1 MITDLSIKDVLG
13 TGKQTS
19 TTTSTPQVPPDV
31 EAARKDLMERARAY
45 ANEPFPLYNQP
56 RVAGFTPDQLA
67 AFEAARGLGA
77 ESGALGALTPDL
89 VEEGVAAARDL
100 AQRLPDVDIQEY
112 MSPYTQGVLDPAIR
126 DIEERAARERLRLGQ
141 QSARTGSFGGSRQAI
156 SEAELERSTQRN
168 IGEESARQRA
178 QAYNQAIQ
186 QFREDQTR
194 IPGLYS
200 TAIGQVGAGLNQVRD
215 RFGTEVN
222 PLLQIGGQ
230 QQGLNQRN
238 LDVLRESFLEERDY
252 PLKGIEVLKG
262 SLGLGS
268 SNLGIGNANAS
279 TTPGA
284 NPLSTIIG
292 GAAQIPGAVSNAQT
306 FIDFLKGLS

>member
-1 MITDLSIKDVLG
+1 MSILSDLLG
-13 TGKQTS
+13 TGKQTN
-19 TTTSTPQVPPDV
+19 TTTSTPQVPADV

-67 AFEAARGLGA
+67 GFQATRNLGT

-112 MSPYTQGVLDPAIR
+112 MSPYTQAVLDPAIR

-168 IGEESARQRA
+168 IGEETARQQA
-178 QAYNQAIQ
+178 AAYNNALT
-186 QFREDQTR
+186 QFRADQQR
-194 IPGLYS
+194 IPELYS
-200 TAIGQVGAGLNQVRD
+200 AAIGQVGAGLGQVQN

-222 PLLQIGGQ
+222 PLLSIGAA

-238 LDVLRESFLEERDY
+238 FDVLRESFLEERDY
-252 PLKGIEVLKG
+252 PLKGIDVLRG
-262 SLGLGS
+262 SLGLGA
-268 SNLGIGNANAS
+268 SNLGIGNAGTTS
-279 TTPGA
+279 TPGA
-284 NPLSTIIG
+284 NPLSTILG

-306 FIDFLKGLS
+306 FIDFLKRQF